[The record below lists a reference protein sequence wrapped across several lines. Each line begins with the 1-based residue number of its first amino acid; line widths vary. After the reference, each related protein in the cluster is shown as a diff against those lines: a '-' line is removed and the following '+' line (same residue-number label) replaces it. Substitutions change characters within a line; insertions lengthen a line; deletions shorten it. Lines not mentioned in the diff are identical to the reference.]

1 MKKESDLKIALK
13 SFGWAILIVLLLI
26 FLIRTIVQEMQAQ
39 SRAAYMVKA
48 VAPNKDDLYLDSCFR
63 WLEKMPS
70 GGTTRIRA
78 KEYTLTRDV
87 ILPQMINKTT
97 RKKFIIDM
105 NGAKIFKYGFK
116 DTATT
121 WERIH
126 NVNTFRSFIIRNGEF
141 NGSDVGL
148 FVQGCQMNIFE
159 NLVFAGCRTGAKFG
173 LCLQTKMDLIEENQN
188 VDTGVYI
195 GCAVGIGCDASNS
208 QSNNVTLTT
217 FRSFGAGNAIALIA
231 DRVSGARWTNLT
243 NEGAGA
249 KYFLY
254 VNGQNSNWMKSFIAQ
269 DIHIECENR
278 IACIYSYVDG
288 YANFK
293 FSNIFAQ
300 HGNLLIDG
308 YGTGINVIDNINYMP
323 NIAADKYP
331 NLAFRNHGTGIWWQ
345 FVDCIRYGGK
355 PYTNNFYWVTGN
367 GATVPTPSTPGQ
379 LNCNYGAARCF
390 EIVNVKE

>member
-13 SFGWAILIVLLLI
+13 SFSWAILIVLLLI
-26 FLIRTIVQEMQAQ
+26 FLIRTIVQEMQGQ

-48 VAPNKDDLYLDSCFR
+48 VGLTKDDFYVDSCFR

-70 GGTTRIRA
+70 GGTTKLRA
-78 KEYTLTRDV
+78 KEYNLTRDV

-126 NVNTFRSFIIRNGEF
+126 NVNTFRSFVIRNGEF

-173 LCLQTKMDLIEENQN
+173 LCLQTQMNLIEENQCR
-188 VDTGVYI
+188 DTGVYV

-217 FRSFGAGNAIALIA
+217 FRSFGAGTAIALIA

-243 NEGAGA
+243 NEGAGCA
-249 KYFLY
+249 YFLY
-254 VNGQNSNWMKSFIAQ
+254 VDGKNSNWMKSFIVQ
-269 DIHIECENR
+269 DIHVECENTK
-278 IACIYSYVDG
+278 AVIYSHPDG
-288 YANFK
+288 YATFK

-300 HGNLLIDG
+300 HGNILIDS
-308 YGTGINVIDNINYMP
+308 YGTGINVVDNINYMP
-323 NIAADKYP
+323 NIATDKYK
-331 NLAFRNHGTGIWWQ
+331 NLFFVNHGTGLWWQ
-345 FVDCIRYGGK
+345 FTNCIRYQGK
-355 PYTNNFYWVTGN
+355 PYNDPFYWITTA
-367 GATVPTPSTPGQ
+367 GATVPTPSQPGQ
-379 LNCNYGAARCF
+379 LNCNYGNARNF